1 VSVTDIFVRAYCSVV
16 LIGIDFRVFLVLFR
30 FSFYSTCIFTVTSL
44 LHHASVVMFYTH
56 NK

>member
-1 VSVTDIFVRAYCSVV
+1 MSVTDIFVRAYCSVV

>member
-1 VSVTDIFVRAYCSVV
+1 MLRV
-16 LIGIDFRVFLVLFR
+16 LEVELEQTNNDSFMCVFLVLFR

-44 LHHASVVMFYTH
+44 SHHASVVMFYTH